1 MDQIST
7 ENGGYTSA
15 TEGLLIPESAIPYL
29 NSTRKW
35 TLFFAVLGF
44 VLIALMGL
52 GFVGMLVVSAV
63 SPVGGIMGIIAAFY
77 AVLMAVYFFPVY
89 YLMKFSEET
98 KKAIT
103 GRNPATIA
111 KSFRYLNLHFKIAG
125 IITIVFIALYILFII
140 GMIMYGMYFANLFNP
155 NLGL

>member
-7 ENGGYTSA
+7 ENGGYTGA
-15 TEGLLIPESAIPYL
+15 NEGLLIPESAIPYL

-52 GFVGMLVVSAV
+52 GFVAMLIASAV
-63 SPVGGIMGIIAAFY
+63 SPTGGIMAIIAVFY

-89 YLMKFSEET
+89 YLLKFSEEA
-98 KKAIT
+98 KKAIAS
-103 GRNPATIA
+103 RNPVTIA
-111 KSFRYLNLHFKIAG
+111 QSFRYLNLHFRIAG
-125 IITIVFIALYILFII
+125 IITIVFLALYIIFII
-140 GMIMYGMYFANLFNP
+140 GMMMYGMYFASLFTP
-155 NLGL
+155 NLGY

>member
-52 GFVGMLVVSAV
+52 GFVGMLVASAV

-98 KKAIT
+98 KKAIAS
-103 GRNPATIA
+103 RNPVTIT

-125 IITIVFIALYILFII
+125 IITIVFIALYIVFII
-140 GMIMYGMYFANLFNP
+140 SMMMYGMYFANLFTP
-155 NLGL
+155 NLGY

>member
-7 ENGGYTSA
+7 ENGGYTGA
-15 TEGLLIPESAIPYL
+15 NEGLLIPESAIPYL

-52 GFVGMLVVSAV
+52 GFVGMLIASAV
-63 SPVGGIMGIIAAFY
+63 SPLGGIMAIVAVFY
-77 AVLMAVYFFPVY
+77 AVLIAVYFFPVY
-89 YLMKFSEET
+89 YLLKFSEEA
-98 KKAIT
+98 KKAIAS
-103 GRNPATIA
+103 RNPVTIT

-125 IITIVFIALYILFII
+125 IITIVFIALYIVFII
-140 GMIMYGMYFANLFNP
+140 SMMMYGMYFANLFTP
-155 NLGL
+155 NLGY

>member
-7 ENGGYTSA
+7 ENGGYTGA
-15 TEGLLIPESAIPYL
+15 NEGLLIPESAIPYL

-44 VLIALMGL
+44 VVIALMGL
-52 GFVGMLVVSAV
+52 GFVGMLIASAV
-63 SPVGGIMGIIAAFY
+63 SPIGGIMAIIAVFY

-89 YLMKFSEET
+89 YLLKFSEET
-98 KKAIT
+98 KKAIAS
-103 GRNPATIA
+103 RNPVTIT

-125 IITIVFIALYILFII
+125 IITIAFIALYIVFII
-140 GMIMYGMYFANLFNP
+140 SMMMYGMYFANLFTP
-155 NLGL
+155 NLGY